1 MPLSQV
7 LAAIGQQTGNRIVD
21 FRQRFGTPQTDPE
34 VKADFQAAPF
44 WPTLDRVLDQAG
56 LTVYPYG
63 EPQSICVVAGAAGH
77 AKRSE
82 SGIYCGPLRLEPLRI
97 QAERDLREPVNR
109 GLRLTVEVAWEPRL
123 RPISLKLPLAN
134 VEISDGQGNP
144 LEVDNRRAE
153 LEVPVTPGVTAA
165 ELTLPLG
172 LPPRAVKR
180 IGRLQ
185 GTLTALV
192 PGKVET
198 FRFDRLTTA
207 ENVEK
212 RIAGTTVTLE
222 RVHRNEQAWEVRIL
236 VHFDQPQNA
245 LESHRGWILQNE
257 AYLEGADGKRIPY
270 GTLETTRQTE
280 SEIGLAYLFTLDTPP
295 TGLAFVYK
303 SPGAILASRFEFTIK
318 DVELP

>member
-1 MPLSQV
+1 MRLSQV

-34 VKADFQAAPF
+34 VKGDFQGASF

-63 EPQSICVVAGAAGH
+63 EPQSICVVASSAGH
-77 AKRSE
+77 AKRST

-134 VEISDGQGNP
+134 LEISDGQGNP

-153 LEVPVTPGVTAA
+153 LEVPVTTGVTAA

-198 FRFDRLTTA
+198 FRFDLTTA

-212 RIAGTTVTLE
+212 RIAGTTVILE

-236 VHFDQPQNA
+236 VRFDQPQNA

-280 SEIGLAYLFTLDTPP
+280 SEIGLAYLFTLDAPP
-295 TGLAFVYK
+295 AGLAFVYK
-303 SPGAILASRFEFTIK
+303 SPGAILASSFEFTIK
-318 DVELP
+318 DIELP